1 MVPNKEALLA
11 SVEIPSHKSNQNIS
25 KLSFAAQQVPGFQV
39 SGWGSAFGR
48 VPEIEI
54 EESRQSGIGWNCIIK
69 QAEIL
74 RNMSFTFICSSA
86 MQCNAVQI
94 KVVKDPLGPRS
105 TSKPH

>member
-48 VPEIEI
+48 VPVF
-54 EESRQSGIGWNCIIK
+54 G
-69 QAEIL
+69 
-74 RNMSFTFICSSA
+74 
-86 MQCNAVQI
+86 
-94 KVVKDPLGPRS
+94 LGENQRTTPR
-105 TSKPH
+105 PRD

>member
-54 EESRQSGIGWNCIIK
+54 EESRQSGIVWNCIIK